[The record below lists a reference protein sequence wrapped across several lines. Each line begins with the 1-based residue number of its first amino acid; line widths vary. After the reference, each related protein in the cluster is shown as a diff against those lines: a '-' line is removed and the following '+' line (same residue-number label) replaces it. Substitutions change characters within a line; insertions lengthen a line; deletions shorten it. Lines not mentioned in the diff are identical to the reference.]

1 MIKLK
6 DAEIINSLP
15 SIIGNQ
21 TWAKSISFATSQ
33 MFKLVLTMA
42 DATQT
47 FSKVDE
53 LDHDVLDILATDL
66 RVSNYNQSYSLD
78 LKRKLVKFALQYWA
92 TAGTKAATEEVVKA
106 IFGDASISEW
116 FEYGGEPGYFK
127 ISITDTALTDAD
139 VLEFKRVAENVKRL
153 SAWLDK
159 IVLEMKTDPL
169 TVHLGII
176 ELDFTAETIKQKR
189 DGNEFYA
196 FFTQFGAVEEHIM
209 KGD

>member
-21 TWAKSISFATSQ
+21 TWAKAISFATSQ
-33 MFKLVLTMA
+33 MFKLILTMA

>member
-21 TWAKSISFATSQ
+21 AWAKAISFATSQ
-33 MFKLVLTMA
+33 MFKLILTMA

-47 FSKVDE
+47 FSKVEE

>member
-21 TWAKSISFATSQ
+21 AWAKAISFATSQ
-33 MFKLVLTMA
+33 MFKLILTMA
-42 DATQT
+42 DATLT

-106 IFGDASISEW
+106 IFGDATISEW
-116 FEYGGEPGYFK
+116 FEYGGKPGYFK

-139 VLEFKRVAENVKRL
+139 VIEFKRVAENVKRL

-169 TVHLGII
+169 TVHLGVI

>member
-21 TWAKSISFATSQ
+21 AWAKAISFATSQ
-33 MFKLVLTMA
+33 MFKLILTMA

-66 RVSNYNQSYSLD
+66 RVSNYSQAYSLD

-196 FFTQFGAVEEHIM
+196 FFTQFGAVEEYAM

>member
-21 TWAKSISFATSQ
+21 AWAKAISFATSQ
-33 MFKLVLTMA
+33 MFKLILTMA

-66 RVSNYNQSYSLD
+66 RVSNYSQAYSLD

-196 FFTQFGAVEEHIM
+196 FFTQLGAVEEYAM